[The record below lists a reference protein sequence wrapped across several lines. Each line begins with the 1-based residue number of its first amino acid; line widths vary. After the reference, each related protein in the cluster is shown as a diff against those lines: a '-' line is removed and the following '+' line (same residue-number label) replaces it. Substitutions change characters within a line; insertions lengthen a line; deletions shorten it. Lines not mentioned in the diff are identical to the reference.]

1 MHFQVNGQPY
11 FVNFVPAEGKWFMF
25 APSPHGMQR
34 IPVADDAHLHF
45 DKFVMMPDGEDDPTA
60 M

>member
-1 MHFQVNGQPY
+1 MHFEIKGQPY
-11 FVNFVPAEGKWFMF
+11 FVNFVPSEGKWFMF

-34 IPVADDAHLHF
+34 IPVADDAHTYF
-45 DKFVMMPDGEDDPTA
+45 DKFVLPPEDEEPTV